1 MTYRCPS
8 CSQYFSIDQN
18 RETSTNNDSL
28 IDQIN
33 QWEQTSIAKI
43 QQTAEEQRNI
53 LRQTIREYIQN
64 IDNQLSSFNEKIE
77 QMMKE
82 KNK

>member
-1 MTYRCPS
+1 MAYH
-8 CSQYFSIDQN
+8 
-18 RETSTNNDSL
+18 ETSTNNDSL

>member
-1 MTYRCPS
+1 MQKCFQR
-8 CSQYFSIDQN
+8 SIYK
-18 RETSTNNDSL
+18 NNDSL

-43 QQTAEEQRNI
+43 QQTAEEQRNV